1 MRLIWIGFGFI
12 FALAIP
18 ALAQN
23 DQKTAPSQKSADDK
37 NVAEVFGGYSYLNT
51 SVLGSRGYNG
61 GSGSF
66 ATCRAPPDSHLWGA
80 AGLTSSLRR
89 TWLSGWRKWTTCTQG

>member
-37 NVAEVFGGYSYLNT
+37 NVAEVFGGYSY
-51 SVLGSRGYNG
+51 
-61 GSGSF
+61 
-66 ATCRAPPDSHLWGA
+66 
-80 AGLTSSLRR
+80 R
-89 TWLSGWRKWTTCTQG
+89 T